1 MHDRLRS
8 YLGSGRACRFWN
20 PMAKTW
26 ILPVRLQPSFRL
38 KRRRLLVAVEVEV
51 LQEAQAVQ
59 RKSRRILIG
68 ALFSGD
74 GKIGEGYIARA
85 RILLNA
91 TQFILPE
98 MLCRH
103 TVGYV

>member
-1 MHDRLRS
+1 M
-8 YLGSGRACRFWN
+8 
-20 PMAKTW
+20 
-26 ILPVRLQPSFRL
+26 
-38 KRRRLLVAVEVEV
+38 RRRLLVAVAVEVEV

-59 RKSRRILIG
+59 RKSHRILIG

-74 GKIGEGYIARA
+74 GKIGEGYIVRA

-91 TQFILPE
+91 TQFILPD

-103 TVGYV
+103 TVGHV